1 MNETLK
7 YVCSHNYV
15 GDVMSKNITLS
26 VADDAHARM
35 RQHPEIK
42 WSEVARRAI
51 DERLDLLEALDEIAG
66 KSKLSASDA
75 AKLAEKIRRGVA
87 KRHGLVA

>member
-7 YVCSHNYV
+7 YVNSHNYV

-35 RQHPEIK
+35 RAHPDIK
-42 WSEVARRAI
+42 WSEVARNAI
-51 DERLDLLEALDEIAG
+51 EERLDLLDALDEIAG

-75 AKLAEKIRRGVA
+75 ARLAEKIKRGVA
-87 KRHGLVA
+87 KRHGLVG